1 MRHDIYEGVSFYIMK
16 GIKPNYAEL
25 ARQYHC
31 DPRTVKKYYEAGKG
45 NELKK
50 LKTRKTTKRVSKLEP
65 YKTLIDEKLEL
76 GCTAMAI
83 YKYITK
89 KGYEGKY
96 TILRE
101 YCKNKKGKE
110 IKKATIRVETRPGI
124 AAQIDWKEDM
134 VMHDKF
140 GKRYQFNIFLY
151 VLHYSK
157 MKYITLTWDR
167 KQDTLF
173 QCLKESFEY
182 TGGVS
187 KEIWFDNMKTVVD
200 RPRTQYRKVV
210 FNALFHQFSKDANFE
225 PIACRPYRP
234 QTKGSVESLAK
245 FVEQRLRPYDYEFYD
260 AVELIS
266 LVNHF
271 CHEMNHNEISQAT
284 DCYPIDLFNSEEK
297 HLLNSF
303 NVQLL
308 DTYVEDECIRIVSK
322 ESMVNFR
329 KGKYSVPTK
338 FIGEE
343 VQLIFNELTDEL
355 SIYFDA
361 ELIRT
366 HHLSEKKFN
375 YVTEDMCEIL
385 KSDAF
390 KHKDDQ
396 EILTYIEDSLL
407 KYDEV

>member
-124 AAQIDWKEDM
+124 AAQVDWKEDM

-167 KQDTLF
+167 KQDTLYLC
-173 QCLKESFEY
+173 QES
-182 TGGVS
+182 GH
-187 KEIWFDNMKTVVD
+187 
-200 RPRTQYRKVV
+200 RKKRILPC
-210 FNALFHQFSKDANFE
+210 F
-225 PIACRPYRP
+225 ACCPSP
-234 QTKGSVESLAK
+234 SCT
-245 FVEQRLRPYDYEFYD
+245 F
-260 AVELIS
+260 
-266 LVNHF
+266 
-271 CHEMNHNEISQAT
+271 
-284 DCYPIDLFNSEEK
+284 
-297 HLLNSF
+297 
-303 NVQLL
+303 
-308 DTYVEDECIRIVSK
+308 
-322 ESMVNFR
+322 
-329 KGKYSVPTK
+329 
-338 FIGEE
+338 
-343 VQLIFNELTDEL
+343 
-355 SIYFDA
+355 
-361 ELIRT
+361 
-366 HHLSEKKFN
+366 
-375 YVTEDMCEIL
+375 
-385 KSDAF
+385 
-390 KHKDDQ
+390 
-396 EILTYIEDSLL
+396 
-407 KYDEV
+407 

>member
-1 MRHDIYEGVSFYIMK
+1 MRSKD
-16 GIKPNYAEL
+16 
-25 ARQYHC
+25 R
-31 DPRTVKKYYEAGKG
+31 KKYYEAGKD

-76 GCTAMAI
+76 DCTAMAI
-83 YKYITK
+83 YKYISK
-89 KGYEGKY
+89 KGYEGEY

-124 AAQIDWKEDM
+124 AAQVDWKEDM

-182 TGGVS
+182 TGGVP

-200 RPRTQYRKVV
+200 RPRIQYRKVV
-210 FNALFHQFSKDANFE
+210 FNTLFHQLSKDANFE

-297 HLLNSF
+297 HLLNPF

-355 SIYFDA
+355 SIYFDT

-366 HHLSEKKFN
+366 HYLSEKKFN

-396 EILTYIEDSLL
+396 KILTYIEDSLL